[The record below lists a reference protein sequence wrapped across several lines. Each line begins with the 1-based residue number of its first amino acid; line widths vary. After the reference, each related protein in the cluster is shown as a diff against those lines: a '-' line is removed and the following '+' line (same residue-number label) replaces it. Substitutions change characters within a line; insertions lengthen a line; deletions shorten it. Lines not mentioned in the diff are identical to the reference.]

1 MDDPT
6 ASVHAGPSM
15 STFRYSRWDG
25 SQQLPAFD
33 ADDVLDAISDDVL
46 AEGDVRRALQRLM
59 QRGLRGTRGG
69 DVPGLRRIMER
80 MRARRQEELERS
92 NMDGVLDDL
101 NRRLDDIIEQER
113 TGIERRTTDA
123 EQRAL
128 DAPPGAEQDAARM
141 TEQVMRRTARQRE
154 LRLDAL
160 PPNLAGRISGL
171 RDYEFMDDGARDA
184 FAELTDELRQQMLE
198 TYFAGLKE
206 GVEGITP
213 EDLDGVREM
222 VRDLN
227 ALLEKHATG
236 ADTTDEFI
244 AFMAKHGRYF
254 PQGISNTDELIEHLH
269 RQASQMASLLNS
281 MSPQMRDELR
291 QLMDDLL
298 RDDRLRIDMARLA
311 GNLQAARPDLP
322 FGEPYPFDGDEPLGL
337 ADALAAID
345 RQQQYEA
352 MEEALNAARDPDALE
367 QVDPD
372 ALRDLAGDDALG
384 DLEQLKELTR
394 ALTEAGYLD
403 REGGHLELTP
413 RAARKLGTRALTDI
427 FGRLRR
433 EGFGGHPLPVAGR
446 GGEPTDETKPYEF
459 GDPFAVDINRTLF
472 NAMARGGPGTPV
484 RISPDDF
491 EVSRTEETTTSST
504 VLLLDMSR
512 SMLLRGC
519 SSAAKK
525 VAMALHTLIHTKYPR
540 DRLFVVGFAYYARQL
555 KPESI
560 PTLSPYEF
568 EYGTNLQHALIIA
581 RQLLGRS
588 TGGNKEVV
596 VITDGEPTAH
606 IEDGQVE
613 FAYPPTLRTVQSTL
627 REVGRCTREGIVI
640 NTFMLERSR
649 YLSEFVDLMSRI
661 NRGRAFYVEPEH
673 LGEYVL
679 VDYVSKKTKR
689 VA

>member
-1 MDDPT
+1 
-6 ASVHAGPSM
+6 M
-15 STFRYSRWDG
+15 STFRYRRWDG
-25 SQQLPAFD
+25 TQQLPAFD
-33 ADDVLDAISDDVL
+33 ADDVLDALGDDVL

-59 QRGLRGTRGG
+59 QRGMRGTRGG
-69 DVPGLRRIMER
+69 DVAGLRRILEQL
-80 MRARRQEELERS
+80 RARRQAELEGS
-92 NMDGVLDDL
+92 NLDSVLGDVD
-101 NRRLDDIIEQER
+101 RRLDEIISTER
-113 TGIERRTTDA
+113 AGIERRARDA

-128 DAPPGAEQDAARM
+128 DAAPGPDQEQARLAEQ
-141 TEQVMRRTARQRE
+141 VLRRTARQRE
-154 LRLDAL
+154 NRLDAL
-160 PPNLAGRISGL
+160 PPNAAGRISGL
-171 RDYEFMDDGARDA
+171 RDYEFMDDAARDA
-184 FAELTDELRQQMLE
+184 FNELTDELRQQMLE
-198 TYFAGLKE
+198 TYFSGLKE
-206 GVEGITP
+206 GVERITP

-236 ADTTDEFI
+236 ADVSGDFD
-244 AFMAKHGRYF
+244 AFMAKHGQYF
-254 PQGISNTDELIEHLH
+254 PPGITDVDELIEHLH

-281 MSPQMRDELR
+281 LSPQMRDELR
-291 QLMDDLL
+291 SMMDELL

-311 GNLQAARPDLP
+311 GNLQSARPDLP
-322 FGEPYPFDGDEPLGL
+322 YGEPYPFEGGDPMGL

-345 RQQQYEA
+345 RQQQYDA
-352 MEEALNAARDPDALE
+352 MEEALTSARDPDGLA

-372 ALRDLAGDDALG
+372 ALRDLAGDEAVD
-384 DLEQLKELTR
+384 DLDRLHELTR
-394 ALTEAGYLD
+394 ALEEAGYLD
-403 REGGHLELTP
+403 REGGRLELTP
-413 RAARKLGTRALTDI
+413 RAARKLGMRALTDI
-427 FGRLRR
+427 FSRLRR
-433 EGFGGHPLPVAGR
+433 EGFGGHPLPAAGR
-446 GGEPTDETKPYEF
+446 GGEPTDETKRYEF

-484 RISPDDF
+484 LIGAEDF

-540 DRLFVVGFAYYARQL
+540 DRLHVVGFAYYAREL

-581 RQLLGRS
+581 RRLLGRS
-588 TGGNKEVV
+588 SGGNREIV

-606 IEDGQVE
+606 IEGGQVE